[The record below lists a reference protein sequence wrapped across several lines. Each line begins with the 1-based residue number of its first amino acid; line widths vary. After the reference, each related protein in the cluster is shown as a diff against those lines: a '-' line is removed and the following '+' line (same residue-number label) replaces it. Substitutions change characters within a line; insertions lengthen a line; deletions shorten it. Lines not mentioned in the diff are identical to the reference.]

1 MRKGTG
7 ILRWFYFFGGVIF
20 YVFLSFLLS
29 SYGNRPMHEFI
40 NERIAGDFLKK
51 MSQYPELK
59 DYSISASDKIPGV
72 GVTVKGGRTITEGE
86 MSFTFKDWI
95 KHGGFSADEP
105 EWLMALR
112 HFYDPKSLDG
122 GKKYLTDIPLGLGV
136 ANPEIDIVEWALE
149 DKGEI
154 TKGTTGVNPL
164 FQKYSWMDGKNSI
177 VAALNEKDKPKRE
190 KLMAHAWRSLGE
202 TLHALGDMACPVHVR
217 NDGHPPGDADPFENG
232 ITLDTH
238 IPTKPGDYWDQD
250 LIDRVKSK
258 GNLRDFFHELAVYT
272 NENFF
277 TNQTVHGIGI
287 DTIKPSLRPAKPYTL
302 PFVKLGGPE
311 WKYEADEFTF
321 YKKFGNN
328 WVKMCKDRYY
338 FAYALPTGMRT
349 AKAYVDLDVAESQA
363 KVLLSNLL
371 GVAPD
376 LMRRFFPVIRPI
388 VEGADPLTQE
398 INGSVRLEKSTEYP
412 NELKYNSWVLVY
424 NKTTGKSEE
433 VAATNGNFKTSDLS
447 FKTGD
452 ELQAY
457 VVMGGLQVAGEK
469 YKVSDS
475 DLRNLINKTKMI
487 QIIGGV
493 QVKYNNSTQFVGH
506 HIGVEFCIGA
516 DSGCQESFGPGPTYT
531 IRRGVPGDNKNYE
544 QLFLE
549 FEQDYKTIKRFFY
562 EAKGDSESSGIIEK
576 GLTEIDLN
584 AIPFVEKI
592 GNEVVRYGSN
602 LSNGTFKFNYYRNE
616 PGTTPWT
623 QNVTEYDGA
632 NSAVN
637 VIFRTQ

>member
-1 MRKGTG
+1 MRKGSR
-7 ILRWFYFFGGVIF
+7 ILKIGYFICGMLFYG
-20 YVFLSFLLS
+20 FLAILLS

-51 MSQYPELK
+51 MNQYPELK
-59 DYSISASDKIPGV
+59 DYSISASDKILGV

-122 GKKYLTDIPLGLGV
+122 GKKYLTDIPLGLGI

-149 DKGEI
+149 DQGEI
-154 TKGTTGVNPL
+154 TKGTTGANPL

-177 VAALNEKDKPKRE
+177 IAAMSEKDKPIRE

-217 NDGHPPGDADPFENG
+217 NDGHPTGDSDPYENA
-232 ITLDTH
+232 ITLATH
-238 IPTKPGDYWDQD
+238 IPTKPVDYWDQN

-258 GNLRDFFHELAVYT
+258 ENLRDFFHELAVYT

-287 DTIKPSLRPAKPYTL
+287 DTIKPSLRPDKPYSL
-302 PFVKLGGPE
+302 PYVREGGAD

-338 FAYALPTGMRT
+338 FANVVATGRRT
-349 AKAYVDLDVAESQA
+349 PKAYVDLDVAESQS
-363 KVLLSNLL
+363 KVLLSNLI

-376 LMRRFFPVIRPI
+376 LIRRFFPAIKPI
-388 VEGADPLTQE
+388 VEGADPITQE
-398 INGSVRLEKSTEYP
+398 IFGTIRLDKSSEYP
-412 NELKYNSWVLVY
+412 KDVKYNSWVLVY
-424 NKTTGKSEE
+424 NKTAGKFVE
-433 VAATNGNFKTSDLS
+433 VAAANGIFSTSDLS
-447 FKTGD
+447 FKKGD

-469 YKVSDS
+469 YKVTDS
-475 DLRNLINKTKMI
+475 DLRNLINKTKII

-493 QVKYNNSTQFVGH
+493 PVKYNNSTQFVGH
-506 HIGVEFCIGA
+506 HIGVEFCLGGEP
-516 DSGCQESFGPGPTYT
+516 GCQGSFGPGPTYT
-531 IRRGVPGDNKNYE
+531 VRRDNQGGGTNYE
-544 QLFLE
+544 QLYLE
-549 FEQDYKTIKRFFY
+549 FDQSYKTIRRFVYRF
-562 EAKGDSESSGIIEK
+562 EVDVESSGIITK
-576 GLTEIDLN
+576 SMTEIDLN
-584 AIPFVEKI
+584 DIPLYENLTHTVH
-592 GNEVVRYGSN
+592 YSSN
-602 LSNGTFKFNYYRNE
+602 LSNGSFKYNFYRNE

-632 NSAVN
+632 KGN
-637 VIFRTQ
+637 IGILFRTQ